1 MIFNYNEPKDKN
13 QERSGT
19 RRPGNP
25 VLLPWSLETVRW
37 SQNQQGGNGGRK
49 KAKMEIISAVR
60 NAVNKPVLIL
70 QNFPFLKT

>member
-1 MIFNYNEPKDKN
+1 MILNYNEPKHQT

-25 VLLPWSLETVRW
+25 ASLPWSLETVKW

-49 KAKMEIISAVR
+49 KGKIDV
-60 NAVNKPVLIL
+60 VVKNKRKNGN
-70 QNFPFLKT
+70 NFSCKKCRK

>member
-1 MIFNYNEPKDKN
+1 MIFNYNEPKHKN

-37 SQNQQGGNGGRK
+37 SQNQQGGDGGRK
-49 KAKMEIISAVR
+49 KGKIEVVVKIKR
-60 NAVNKPVLIL
+60 KNGN
-70 QNFPFLKT
+70 NFSCKKCG